1 MARWQ
6 AARKG
11 SEEIEAGVR
20 EERSGRVSEM
30 GLAMV
35 EAARRVRKEMVVCMI
50 EQVDFLWMVFCLVV

>member
-20 EERSGRVSEM
+20 EKRPERGLEM
-30 GLAMV
+30 GFAMV
-35 EAARRVRKEMVVCMI
+35 EAARRERSEMVVCMV
-50 EQVDFLWMVFCLVV
+50 ENVNDF